1 MDSLQ
6 KLSHKQSSVLK
17 SLQLTPL
24 ESIDSQEIFLYKQL
38 RENHFS
44 HDNSF
49 IADSPKVVN
58 EILKTSLEVKS
69 ILATQEYYQEHHE
82 LLKSKKDIQLFLA
95 SKEQMQE
102 IVGHKIHHNCML
114 HGIRPAESTLEEMGD
129 GIIMLDAITSTENLG
144 SIARSAAALGVDSL
158 ILSKH
163 SPHPYARRS
172 LRVSMGHIS
181 KLQYKIYEDIFSTI
195 KELQSL
201 GYSVFAA
208 EISPEAQALSEITIP
223 KKWVLLMGHEGH
235 GLSQEVIQACD
246 ATVYIEM
253 AEGIKSLNVAVASS
267 ILMYQFQR
275 ASKYLVKYY

>member
-1 MDSLQ
+1 M
-6 KLSHKQSSVLK
+6 K
-17 SLQLTPL
+17 SLQLIPL
-24 ESIDSQEIFLYKQL
+24 ESIDSQEVFIYKQL

-58 EILKTSLEVKS
+58 EILKTSLDIKS
-69 ILATQEYYQEHHE
+69 ILATQEYYQEHE
-82 LLKSKKDIQLFLA
+82 ALLTSQEGLKCYVA
-95 SKEQMQE
+95 SKEQME
-102 IVGHKIHHNCML
+102 GIIGHKIHHNCML
-114 HGIRPAESTLEEMGD
+114 HGIRPRENTLEEMGD

-181 KLQYKIYEDIFSTI
+181 KLKYHIYEDIFATI
-195 KELQSL
+195 KKLQSL
-201 GYSVFAA
+201 GYSVIAA
-208 EISPEAQALSEITIP
+208 EISEDAQLLSEIKIP

-235 GLSQEVIQACD
+235 GLSPEVIQACD
-246 ATVYIEM
+246 ATVLIEM

-267 ILMYQFQR
+267 ILMYQFKMG
-275 ASKYLVKYY
+275 SKF